1 MSVTIT
7 TVRDFKRRGEKFA
20 MLTCYDYTMARILA
34 AAEIPVILVGDSMGN
49 VVLGYGSTLPVTM
62 EDILIHARAVARG
75 APQQLLI
82 GDMPFGSYQASEH
95 AAVENAMRLLE
106 AGMHA
111 VKLEGGGFTARLT
124 EMLVQRGI
132 PVMGHVGLTPQ
143 FVNAFGGFRVQGRDE
158 QAARR
163 IRQEACELQE
173 AGAFSVVVEGVPREL
188 AKTITEELDIPT
200 IGIGA
205 GPDCDGQVL
214 VITDMLGLTQDAM
227 PKFVR
232 PFAQLGDAAREAALA
247 FAAEVRSGAF
257 PDDAHSYH

>member
-1 MSVTIT
+1 MPVTIT
-7 TVRDFKRRGEKFA
+7 TVRDLKRRGEKFA
-20 MLTCYDYTMARILA
+20 MLTCYDYTTARILA

-95 AAVENAMRLLE
+95 AAIENAMRLLE

-111 VKLEGGGFTARLT
+111 VKLEGGGFTAKLT

-143 FVNAFGGFRVQGRDE
+143 FVNAFGGFRVQGKDE
-158 QAARR
+158 RNAER
-163 IRQEACELQE
+163 IRREARQLQD
-173 AGAFSVVVEGVPREL
+173 AGAFSVVVEGVPRDL
-188 AKTITEELDIPT
+188 ARTMTEELEIPT

-205 GPDCDGQVL
+205 GPDCDAQVL
-214 VITDMLGLTQDAM
+214 VITDMLGLTQDPM
-227 PKFVR
+227 PKFAK
-232 PFAQLGDAAREAALA
+232 PYAQVGDTIRDAARA
-247 FAAEVRSGAF
+247 FADEVRSGAF

>member
-1 MSVTIT
+1 MPVTIT

-20 MLTCYDYTMARILA
+20 MLTCYDYTTALILA

-49 VVLGYGSTLPVTM
+49 VLLGYGSTLPVTM

-82 GDMPFGSYQASEH
+82 GDMPFGSYQAGEH
-95 AAVENAMRLLE
+95 AAIENAMRLLE

-111 VKLEGGGFTARLT
+111 IKLEGGGFTARLT
-124 EMLVQRGI
+124 EMMVQRGI

-143 FVNAFGGFRVQGRDE
+143 FVNAMGGFRVQGKEGRDAE
-158 QAARR
+158 R
-163 IRQEACELQE
+163 IRQQARELQD
-173 AGAFSVVVEGVPREL
+173 AGAFSVVVEGVPRDL
-188 AKTITEELDIPT
+188 ARTMTEELEIPT

-205 GPDCDGQVL
+205 GPDCDAQVL
-214 VITDMLGLTQDAM
+214 VITDMLGLTQGPM
-227 PKFVR
+227 PKFAK
-232 PFAQLGDAAREAALA
+232 PYAQLGDAVRDAARA
-247 FAAEVRSGAF
+247 FADEVRSGAF